1 MPPRSVRV
9 WQVTNETIPMVK
21 QIDGGVCLIDLQ
33 FQNQPGVVAAYLVMG
48 LERLILIE
56 AGPGSTIDAL
66 LAGIRAAGVDVT
78 DISDLYV
85 THIHLDH
92 AGSAGLLAE
101 MNPNLKVH
109 AHPFGVPHLIDPS
122 KLVASATRIYGD
134 QMESLWGRWVPI
146 PDERV
151 VPIEHGERIE
161 LGWRTLTAWHTPGHA
176 RHHVAYLDE
185 ESGDLYSG
193 DVAGIHLPGAGYVLP
208 PTPPPEFDPAAWAES
223 ISLMRSLKPLRLLPT
238 HFGPAVSPKPGERL
252 DQLAENLARFIE
264 LGEASFATGEDQAGM
279 TARFHAELALQAGG
293 DDALLAR
300 YELASPSYMAAMGM
314 DRYLKKR
321 AEKA

>member
-1 MPPRSVRV
+1 
-9 WQVTNETIPMVK
+9 VTNETSPK
-21 QIDGGVCLIDLQ
+21 TTQIDAGVTLIDLQ
-33 FQNQPGVVAAYLVMG
+33 FQGNPGVVAAYLVRG
-48 LERLILIE
+48 LSRTILIE
-56 AGPGSTIDAL
+56 AGPGSTIDTL
-66 LAGIRAAGVDVT
+66 VAGLHAAGTDVGEI
-78 DISDLYV
+78 DDLFV

-101 MNPNLKVH
+101 MNPRLKVH

-134 QMESLWGRWVPI
+134 QMETLWGRWVPI
-146 PDERV
+146 PEDRV

-161 LGWRTLTAWHTPGHA
+161 LGWRALTAWFTPGHA

-185 ESGDLYSG
+185 HQGDLYTG

-208 PTPPPEFDPAAWAES
+208 PTPPPEFDPDAWGES
-223 ISLMRSLKPLRLLPT
+223 IALMRSMRPIRLLPT
-238 HFGPAVSPKPGERL
+238 HFGPTSNPKPGERL

-264 LGEASFATGEDQAGM
+264 IGETSFAASEDQDAL
-279 TARFHAELALQAGG
+279 TERFHAELTVQAGG

-314 DRYLKKR
+314 TRYLTKR
-321 AEKA
+321 QA